1 MSPEQHRGVAAG
13 RGETAA
19 ERADRNFAEVVQ
31 ELRVAQTGVQVLF
44 AFLLSLPFLADF
56 PADDRVFATIYTGAL
71 LSAAG
76 AALVFIAPV
85 AFHRLHFRQG
95 RKEGVV
101 WLTHGMSLL
110 GLTLLVTAMAA
121 AVWLVIRVLWSPAA
135 GLVVVLAMI
144 GGVIVLWI
152 VVPRLLLRRGDA
164 GASGWI
170 PLTSGR
176 DPAGAGR
183 RRSGRSGPT
192 PAGSTWV
199 DGERRTP
206 RRPS

>member
-1 MSPEQHRGVAAG
+1 MARDEGAAPERT
-13 RGETAA
+13 ETPA

-56 PADDRVFATIYTGAL
+56 PADDSLFATVYTGAL

-101 WLTHGMSLL
+101 WLTHRMSLL

-121 AVWLVIRVLWSPAA
+121 AVWLVIRFLWSPGA
-135 GLVVVLAMI
+135 GLVVVVVMVVA
-144 GGVIVLWI
+144 VVLLW
-152 VVPRLLLRRGDA
+152 VMVPRMLLRRDD
-164 GASGWI
+164 I
-170 PLTSGR
+170 
-176 DPAGAGR
+176 
-183 RRSGRSGPT
+183 GRSG
-192 PAGSTWV
+192 
-199 DGERRTP
+199 
-206 RRPS
+206 

>member
-1 MSPEQHRGVAAG
+1 VNVSPDHDAASE
-13 RGETAA
+13 RAETAA

-56 PADDRVFATIYTGAL
+56 PADDRVFATVYTGAL

-101 WLTHGMSLL
+101 WLTHRMSLL
-110 GLTLLVTAMAA
+110 GLALLVAAMAA
-121 AVWLVIRVLWSPAA
+121 AVWLVIRFLWSPAA
-135 GLVVVLAMI
+135 GNTVVVVLVV
-144 GGVIVLWI
+144 GVLLLWI
-152 VVPRLLLRRGDA
+152 IVPRLLLRRGDA
-164 GASGWI
+164 DPSG
-170 PLTSGR
+170 
-176 DPAGAGR
+176 
-183 RRSGRSGPT
+183 
-192 PAGSTWV
+192 
-199 DGERRTP
+199 
-206 RRPS
+206 